1 MESSLTF
8 FKKPLDT
15 IFQRLVKE
23 DIYIAWSRYILFAIF
38 VVGISGGVRIWEL
51 EKYLNTNE
59 KTGAYIYTLT
69 VERWAI
75 EIYRAIMGTLE
86 ATAWM
91 LLFVFLFALIAYVVI
106 RLTEAARRIKKN
118 SLKPSWKTK
127 ETKKHKGER
136 GRGSTTADRYTQI
149 KQIFAEGHFSRKCEE
164 W

>member
-1 MESSLTF
+1 MLITLLIFNFLVALLTCGIIAYF
-8 FKKPLDT
+8 FKKTLDT

-69 VERWAI
+69 AERWAI

-91 LLFVFLFALIAYVVI
+91 LLFVFLFALVAYVVI
-106 RLTEAARRIKKN
+106 RLTEAAQENKEKQFRAFMDDKKGN
-118 SLKPSWKTK
+118 TIS
-127 ETKKHKGER
+127 
-136 GRGSTTADRYTQI
+136 DTQL
-149 KQIFAEGHFSRKCEE
+149 
-164 W
+164 

>member
-1 MESSLTF
+1 MLITLLIFNFLVALLTCGIIAYF

-69 VERWAI
+69 AERWAI

-106 RLTEAARRIKKN
+106 RLTEAAQENKDKQFKAFMDDKKSN
-118 SLKPSWKTK
+118 TIS
-127 ETKKHKGER
+127 
-136 GRGSTTADRYTQI
+136 DTQP
-149 KQIFAEGHFSRKCEE
+149 
-164 W
+164 

>member
-1 MESSLTF
+1 MLITLLIFNFLVALLTCGIIAYF

-106 RLTEAARRIKKN
+106 RLTEAAQENKDKQFKAFMDDKKGN
-118 SLKPSWKTK
+118 TIS
-127 ETKKHKGER
+127 
-136 GRGSTTADRYTQI
+136 DTQP
-149 KQIFAEGHFSRKCEE
+149 
-164 W
+164 

>member
-1 MESSLTF
+1 MLITLLIFNFLVALLTCGIIAYF

-106 RLTEAARRIKKN
+106 RLTEAAQENKEKQFKAFMDDKKGN
-118 SLKPSWKTK
+118 TIS
-127 ETKKHKGER
+127 
-136 GRGSTTADRYTQI
+136 DTQP
-149 KQIFAEGHFSRKCEE
+149 
-164 W
+164 

>member
-1 MESSLTF
+1 MLITLLIFNFLVALLTCGIIAYF

-69 VERWAI
+69 AERWAI

-106 RLTEAARRIKKN
+106 RLTEAAQENKEKQFRAFMDDKKGN
-118 SLKPSWKTK
+118 
-127 ETKKHKGER
+127 
-136 GRGSTTADRYTQI
+136 
-149 KQIFAEGHFSRKCEE
+149 
-164 W
+164 

>member
-1 MESSLTF
+1 MLITLLIFNFLVALLTCGIIAYF

-69 VERWAI
+69 AERWAI

-106 RLTEAARRIKKN
+106 RLTEAAQENKEKQFRAFMDGKKGN
-118 SLKPSWKTK
+118 
-127 ETKKHKGER
+127 
-136 GRGSTTADRYTQI
+136 
-149 KQIFAEGHFSRKCEE
+149 
-164 W
+164 

>member
-1 MESSLTF
+1 MLITLLIFNFLVALLTCGIIAYF

-69 VERWAI
+69 AERWA
-75 EIYRAIMGTLE
+75 
-86 ATAWM
+86 
-91 LLFVFLFALIAYVVI
+91 
-106 RLTEAARRIKKN
+106 K
-118 SLKPSWKTK
+118 
-127 ETKKHKGER
+127 
-136 GRGSTTADRYTQI
+136 
-149 KQIFAEGHFSRKCEE
+149 
-164 W
+164 

>member
-1 MESSLTF
+1 MLITLLIFNFLVALLTCGIIAYF

-69 VERWAI
+69 AERWAI

-91 LLFVFLFALIAYVVI
+91 LLFVFLFALVAYVVI
-106 RLTEAARRIKKN
+106 RLTEAAQEN
-118 SLKPSWKTK
+118 K
-127 ETKKHKGER
+127 E
-136 GRGSTTADRYTQI
+136 
-149 KQIFAEGHFSRKCEE
+149 KQFRAFMDDKRNEKA
-164 W
+164 

>member
-1 MESSLTF
+1 MLITLLIFNFLVALLTCGIIAYF

-69 VERWAI
+69 AERWAI

-106 RLTEAARRIKKN
+106 RLTEAAQENKEKQFRAFMDDKKGN
-118 SLKPSWKTK
+118 TIS
-127 ETKKHKGER
+127 
-136 GRGSTTADRYTQI
+136 DTQL
-149 KQIFAEGHFSRKCEE
+149 
-164 W
+164 

>member
-1 MESSLTF
+1 MLITLLIFNFLVALLTCGIIAYF

-106 RLTEAARRIKKN
+106 RLTEAAQENKDKQFEAFMDDKKGN
-118 SLKPSWKTK
+118 TIS
-127 ETKKHKGER
+127 
-136 GRGSTTADRYTQI
+136 DTQP
-149 KQIFAEGHFSRKCEE
+149 
-164 W
+164 

>member
-1 MESSLTF
+1 MLITLLIFNFLVALLTCGIVAYF
-8 FKKPLDT
+8 FKKPLDP

-23 DIYIAWSRYILFAIF
+23 EIYIAWSRYILFAIF

-69 VERWAI
+69 AERWAI

-106 RLTEAARRIKKN
+106 RLTEAAQENKEKQFKAFMEDKK
-118 SLKPSWKTK
+118 
-127 ETKKHKGER
+127 
-136 GRGSTTADRYTQI
+136 GS
-149 KQIFAEGHFSRKCEE
+149 
-164 W
+164 